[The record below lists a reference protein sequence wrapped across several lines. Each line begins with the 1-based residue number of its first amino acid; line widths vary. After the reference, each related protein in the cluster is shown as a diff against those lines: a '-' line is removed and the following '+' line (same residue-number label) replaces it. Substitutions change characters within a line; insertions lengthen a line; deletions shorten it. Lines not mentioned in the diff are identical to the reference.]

1 MTTNSSCS
9 AKVEL
14 TKFMHN
20 YNYVVHFYPWFKFN
34 FPLFWGMVIMYDYEF
49 ETKENKICTEDKTKP
64 QQQYCSFIPTLLLR
78 YELLGYVLKLY

>member
-1 MTTNSSCS
+1 
-9 AKVEL
+9 
-14 TKFMHN
+14 MHN

-64 QQQYCSFIPTLLLR
+64 QQQ
-78 YELLGYVLKLY
+78 